1 MTWCKMKKI
10 DGGSNEPI
18 LELYDGQMAS
28 LSTKKLI
35 SDSVPELKFTARG
48 RELFALSESF
58 YCKWLEGGG
67 DYSLV
72 EKAVEL
78 CRAAAVLGEPRAVV
92 KMAFYYDKD
101 YLAVDRT
108 EEFRCRVACDYYS
121 KVVYCEEVPKSFDG
135 VSGESEWYELQRT
148 AARMFVDMLAGA
160 QKSLS
165 DYADGKYSCAENAR
179 RILTKFGIESE
190 RVSLSANPLN
200 DGEKFA
206 ETVLTSCKRNKKRAP
221 LFGIVRLDPGGVRRV
236 FQPKSEVMKICGD
249 VNIWLDSGERVF
261 RVNNTSAFFT
271 ALSQLNGGEIWIYFV
286 NNNLGGHRY
295 LSGKQRKDLCELMMK
310 DNFARFIR
318 LKDSADERGKSRYV
332 FSDDDVQFF
341 INGKLTS
348 IKSALDSLID
358 RVVCDNEWGKL

>member
-1 MTWCKMKKI
+1 MWCKMKKI

-28 LSTKKLI
+28 LATKRLI
-35 SDSVPELKFTARG
+35 SDTVPELKFTARG
-48 RELFALSESF
+48 RELFALSESL
-58 YCKWLEGGG
+58 YCKWLESGD

-78 CRAAAVLGEPRAVV
+78 CREAVSLGEPQAVV

-101 YLAVDRT
+101 YLATDRT

-121 KVVYCEEVPKSFDG
+121 KVVYCEETPRSFDG
-135 VSGESEWYELQRT
+135 ASPDCWEELQRT

-165 DYADGKYSCAENAR
+165 DYADGKYSCAENVR
-179 RILTKFGIESE
+179 RIQAKFGITSD
-190 RVSLSANPLN
+190 RVKLAGNPLES
-200 DGEKFA
+200 GEKFA
-206 ETVLTSCKRNKKRAP
+206 ETVLISCKRNRTRAP
-221 LFGIVRLDPGGVRRV
+221 LFGIIRLSAGEVKSM
-236 FQPKSEVMKICGD
+236 FAPKSEAMKLCGD
-249 VNIWLDSGERVF
+249 VNIWLEDNGRVF
-261 RVNNTSAFFT
+261 RVNNTSAFRT
-271 ALSQLNGGEIWIYFV
+271 ALENMQGSEIWLYFV
-286 NNNLGGHRY
+286 NNDAGGHKY
-295 LSGKQRKDLCELMMK
+295 LSGKQRKDLCELMLK
-310 DNFARFIR
+310 DNFARFTR
-318 LKDSADERGKSRYV
+318 LTDSADERGKSRYV

-348 IKSALDSLID
+348 VKSALDGLID